1 MLPKRQLGTLLVERG
16 LISTAQLLEALE
28 IQEKAGGRIGSLLV
42 KLGYI
47 TEENLLHFLSLFYDV
62 PQIDLRHAV
71 IDPKALELMSG
82 VLVHRCLVL
91 PVKFVE
97 RPPDRPV
104 LIIATPDPTNVEA
117 VEIARQATGCQL
129 EPFVC
134 SFGMFETLYAK
145 YYPQS
150 AEADE
155 IHVLLDNYDG
165 KTIALGLVRV
175 LIEKKLL
182 SNEELNC
189 AIRSCDQD
197 A

>member
-16 LISTAQLLEALE
+16 LITTAQLLEALD
-28 IQEKAGGRIGSLLV
+28 IQDKSGGRIGSLLV

-62 PQIDLRHAV
+62 PQIDLRHTV
-71 IDPKALELMSG
+71 IDPQALQLMSG
-82 VLVHRCLVL
+82 SLVRNCLVL

-97 RPPDRPV
+97 RPPDKPV

-117 VEIARQATGCQL
+117 VEMARQATGCQL

-134 SFGMFETLYAK
+134 SYGMFEATYARC
-145 YYPQS
+145 YPKS
-150 AEADE
+150 AEADQ
-155 IHVLLDNYDG
+155 ISSLLDNYDG